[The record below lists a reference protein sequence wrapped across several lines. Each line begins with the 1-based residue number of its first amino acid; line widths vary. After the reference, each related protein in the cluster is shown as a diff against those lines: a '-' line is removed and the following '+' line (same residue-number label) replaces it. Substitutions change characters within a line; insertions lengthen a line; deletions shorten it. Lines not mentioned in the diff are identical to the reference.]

1 MAQTRQQSNETYSI
15 TKKKLIKITKKQEK
29 A

>member
-15 TKKKLIKITKKQEK
+15 TKKKTDKKTKKQEK